1 MSVIKLDNVSKIFEE
16 GKVIAVNNVTFD
28 VGAGK
33 IFAILG
39 PSGCG
44 KTTILRLIAGFE
56 RPDSGCILLNGSTV
70 ADKNIWVPPEKRGVG
85 MVFQDYALFPH
96 LTVNENVAFGLKNLT
111 KEQKK
116 SRVAEALDVVGLSHL
131 GNRLPSQLSGGQQQR
146 IALARALAPGPVL
159 LLLDE
164 PLSNLD
170 TDMRILMRAELAK
183 ILQRTSTTA
192 ILVTHDQEEAFVL
205 ADKVAVLNNGK
216 IEQIGTPEEIYH
228 LPVSRFVA
236 KFVGQADFI
245 DGIVAKKGIDT
256 EIGLLSINFEGMET
270 GEEIQLMVRPDD
282 IDISV
287 NTQGQGLITKRQFK
301 GSDSLYEIMLPSGVS
316 IHSSQPSSVSHLV
329 GSKVEIKIHLDHLV
343 IFRNDSSK
351 TSRIAD
357 KNVFPSFQ
365 VNF

>member
-1 MSVIKLDNVSKIFEE
+1 MSVIKLDNISKIYDS
-16 GKVIAVNNVTFD
+16 KVIAVNNVSFEVD
-28 VGAGK
+28 AGK
-33 IFAILG
+33 VFAILG

-56 RPDSGCILLNGSTV
+56 RPDNGCILLNGDVV
-70 ADKNIWVPPEKRGVG
+70 ADRNIWVPPEKRGIG

-96 LTVNENVAFGLKNLT
+96 LAVNENVAFGLKNLT
-111 KEQKK
+111 KEQKML
-116 SRVAEALDVVGLSHL
+116 RVEEVLDIVGLSHL

-146 IALARALAPGPVL
+146 VALARALAPGPVL
-159 LLLDE
+159 LLFDE

-205 ADKVAVLNNGK
+205 ADKVAVLNNGM

-228 LPVSRFVA
+228 VPVSRFVA

-245 DGIVAKKGIDT
+245 DGIIAKNGIET
-256 EIGLLSINFEGMET
+256 EIGLLSINPEGMKA
-270 GEEIQLMVRPDD
+270 GEEIRLMVRPDD
-282 IDISV
+282 IDITVSM
-287 NTQGQGLITKRQFK
+287 QGQGLITKRQFK
-301 GSDSLYEIMLPSGVS
+301 GSDSLYEVMLPSRAL
-316 IHSSQPSSVSHLV
+316 IHSSQSSSVSYPI

-343 IFRNDSSK
+343 IFRNDSNK
-351 TSRIAD
+351 TTHIVD
-357 KNVFPSFQ
+357 KKAFSSFK